1 MLFKN
6 EMIFYKMKKI
16 QLLVFFFLLLCMV
29 IFAGCKKDDDTVEK
43 TAEQLQTEKLTK
55 TWVYENVT
63 LEGAA
68 PAEDYTGFRVTFAA
82 SSDATNKTYT
92 TVNGQ
97 SAWPASGTWSFVGSN
112 LNVIKR
118 NDNIEMTVSNLT
130 VTTLTLTFTIPD
142 TGGRFGERNQG
153 TTGTYVFTL
162 RAQ

>member
-1 MLFKN
+1 MR
-6 EMIFYKMKKI
+6 KI
-16 QLLVFFFLLLCMV
+16 QFLIPFCLLLCAV
-29 IFAGCKKDDDTVEK
+29 IFTGCKKDDDTVEK

-68 PAEDYTGFRVTFAA
+68 PGEDYSGFRVTFAA
-82 SSDATNKTYT
+82 SPDATNKTYT

-97 SAWPASGTWSFVGSN
+97 SAWPASGTWSFLGSN

-118 NDNIEMTVSNLT
+118 NDNIEMAVSNLT
-130 VTTLTLTFTIPD
+130 ATTLTLTFTIPD
-142 TGGRFGERNQG
+142 AGGKFGERNQG

-162 RAQ
+162 KAQ